1 MKLATYKDGSRDGQ
15 LVVVSRDLVRAHF
28 ATGIATRLQQ
38 VLDDWNF
45 LAPQL
50 QQLYEALNRGQVRHA
65 FDFDPRLC
73 AAPLPRAFQVAWAT
87 AGEPAHAAAPTAGGE
102 ANADTATAP
111 APGTAPGANTD
122 APDAGTGTGTGTGT
136 DAPPPAPD
144 ADAPVPLRLEL
155 ATGDALLGPRDVAEF
170 ASDGWDIDAEA
181 GLAVIGGDIAAGTPA
196 SQALE
201 GVRLLTLMCRWRLR
215 AFGGADA
222 GFSPAP
228 AFGPV
233 AVTPDELQ
241 QAWEGGR
248 VQGRLQFSWNQR
260 RLGRRDAAAALPWHF
275 GQPLARLA
283 HTRMLQAGC
292 IVGCAAQPALPEDAF
307 SLQALRAHEAREG
320 IQAPRLGYLRHGD
333 RLRLELL
340 DERGLAPL
348 GAIEQSVAIGRG

>member
-1 MKLATYKDGSRDGQ
+1 
-15 LVVVSRDLVRAHF
+15 
-28 ATGIATRLQQ
+28 
-38 VLDDWNF
+38 
-45 LAPQL
+45 
-50 QQLYEALNRGQVRHA
+50 
-65 FDFDPRLC
+65 
-73 AAPLPRAFQVAWAT
+73 
-87 AGEPAHAAAPTAGGE
+87 
-102 ANADTATAP
+102 
-111 APGTAPGANTD
+111 
-122 APDAGTGTGTGTGT
+122 
-136 DAPPPAPD
+136 
-144 ADAPVPLRLEL
+144 VPLRLEL

-196 SQALE
+196 LQALE

-248 VQGRLQFSWNQR
+248 VQGGLQFTWNQR

-283 HTRMLQAGC
+283 HTRRLQAGC
-292 IVGCAAQPALPEDAF
+292 IVGCAAQSALPEDAF
-307 SLQALRAHEAREG
+307 SLQALRAHEARAG
-320 IQAPRLGYLRHGD
+320 LQAPRLGYLRHGD

-340 DERGLAPL
+340 DARGLAPL
-348 GAIEQSVAIGRG
+348 GAIDQSVAIGRG